1 MKIHIVGAGPTG
13 MSIAWELKQFTE
25 HDVIIYDKK
34 LSAGGSWWEPSVE
47 ERDMHA
53 HRIVFDKAFINT
65 KSLFKEMNI
74 EWDNIFEKVES
85 DVLDIVRKNLSS
97 RDYLTLGS
105 LAIRVLLMPWKFK
118 KISLKD
124 AIGDLSEDGEKLIK
138 ALTLV
143 MDGVTWDVM
152 TAYEFVKSFD
162 HVGLSKQYTQKVSG
176 KVMCDAMQKALIDK
190 GVKFDFGS
198 ELQDVMYLDNGF
210 AAQFKSGM
218 VIKDGFLIL
227 CVDNSPAAQLIK
239 DNWGEDAMDKI
250 KPSTYGAINV
260 MLEYEEE
267 MDIPSDLQYAMDTEL
282 NLQPVVLPDKKT
294 ISCVIC
300 NLTEEVLKMD
310 EEKLVEQVI
319 EQLGLVQPKN
329 IRIGWGSTWNGTQ
342 WIFEQSSGVLN
353 PNGQLPFFGKS
364 KKVAMCGMMSPRNT
378 PYSSIEAAV
387 EVGRSFCN
395 QQFGT
400 RRPYEPFMITH
411 VIMLLIV
418 LFIILI
424 YEIRRYNSRANV

>member
-1 MKIHIVGAGPTG
+1 
-13 MSIAWELKQFTE
+13 
-25 HDVIIYDKK
+25 
-34 LSAGGSWWEPSVE
+34 
-47 ERDMHA
+47 
-53 HRIVFDKAFINT
+53 
-65 KSLFKEMNI
+65 
-74 EWDNIFEKVES
+74 
-85 DVLDIVRKNLSS
+85 
-97 RDYLTLGS
+97 
-105 LAIRVLLMPWKFK
+105 MPWKFK

-124 AIGDLSEDGEKLIK
+124 AIGELSEDGEKLIK

-162 HVGLSKQYTQKVSG
+162 HVGMSRQYTQKVSG
-176 KVMCDAMQKALIDK
+176 KVMCDAMQQALVDK

-227 CVDNSPAAQLIK
+227 CVDNTPAIQLIK
-239 DNWGEDAMDKI
+239 DNWGEDAEDKI
-250 KPSTYGAINV
+250 KSSTYGAINI

-282 NLQPVVLPDKKT
+282 NLQPVVLPGKKT
-294 ISCVIC
+294 VSCVIC
-300 NLTEEVLKMD
+300 NLTEDVLKMD
-310 EEKLVEQVI
+310 EEKLIEQVI

-329 IRIGWGSTWNGTQ
+329 IRLGWGASWNGSQ
-342 WIFEQSSGVLN
+342 WVFDQSSGVLN

-378 PYSSIEAAV
+378 PYSSIEAAI

-400 RRPYEPFMITH
+400 RKPHEPFMITH

-418 LFIILI
+418 LLIILI
-424 YEIRRYNSRANV
+424 YEIRRHNS